1 MKRTIEQPSTAHAPP
16 TKKIPYFIP
25 RAGNPPS
32 PPPGVAAE
40 MCSFDICSKRLTE
53 NDAKK
58 LADHDRSFH
67 RRHAVH
73 VILSS
78 RGAGGPSMQQQT
90 IERHVSG
97 YYFCPHRPCIVQAG
111 SSSSDGGS
119 SSNSNHN
126 NSSNNYG
133 PFRCYNKDSFITHCR
148 RAHGLEVQKLYSS
161 VAADSP
167 FLSLSS
173 TSSATAAAVAAAAG
187 GSSRFNPLSL
197 EEGGGLTPILPTGS
211 TTDNL
216 LLQLLL
222 AMEDIKTAINIQS
235 KTITKAINK
244 QSAAITAAINEQT
257 EVLREH
263 TAAINNHT
271 AAINDQYE

>member
-16 TKKIPYFIP
+16 TKKRPDFIP

-53 NDAKK
+53 NDTKK

-67 RRHAVH
+67 KRHAVH

-78 RGAGGPSMQQQT
+78 RGAGGPSVQQQT

-97 YYFCPHRPCIVQAG
+97 YYFCPHRPCIVQTNSSSNGG
-111 SSSSDGGS
+111 SSSS
-119 SSNSNHN
+119 NNNNN
-126 NSSNNYG
+126 NSNYG

-148 RAHGLEVQKLYSS
+148 RAHGLEVQKLYNPL
-161 VAADSP
+161 AADPP
-167 FLSLSS
+167 FLSMSS
-173 TSSATAAAVAAAAG
+173 TSSAAAAAVAAVTG
-187 GSSRFNPLSL
+187 GSNRFNPLTL
-197 EEGGGLTPILPTGS
+197 EEGGGIAPLLPTGS

-222 AMEDIKTAINIQS
+222 AVDDIKTAINNQS

>member
-1 MKRTIEQPSTAHAPP
+1 
-16 TKKIPYFIP
+16 
-25 RAGNPPS
+25 
-32 PPPGVAAE
+32 
-40 MCSFDICSKRLTE
+40 
-53 NDAKK
+53 
-58 LADHDRSFH
+58 
-67 RRHAVH
+67 
-73 VILSS
+73 
-78 RGAGGPSMQQQT
+78 MQQQT

-97 YYFCPHRPCIVQAG
+97 YYFCPHRPCIVQVG
-111 SSSSDGGS
+111 SSSGVGGS
-119 SSNSNHN
+119 GSNSN
-126 NSSNNYG
+126 NSNGSSNYG

-148 RAHGLEVQKLYSS
+148 RAHGLEVQKQYSPL
-161 VAADSP
+161 AADPP

-173 TSSATAAAVAAAAG
+173 SSSAAAAAVAAVTG
-187 GSSRFNPLSL
+187 GSNRFNPLSL
-197 EEGGGLTPILPTGS
+197 EEGGEITPLLPTGS

-222 AMEDIKTAINIQS
+222 AMDDIKTAINNQS